1 MIYHQAFNFSVNK
14 NIKLKTP
21 MFRSDFYA
29 YKDTSILL
37 KRTIDLS
44 AAAANENDRA
54 QKDVAFE
61 NNTPIRSCI
70 SKINNN
76 LLHNGEDLHRVMPV
90 YNLLEYSDQLF
101 YDIKKF
107 V

>member
-1 MIYHQAFNFSVNK
+1 
-14 NIKLKTP
+14 
-21 MFRSDFYA
+21 MFRSDIYD

-37 KRTIDLS
+37 KGIIDLS

-54 QKDVAFE
+54 QKDVAFK
-61 NNTPIRSCI
+61 NNTPVRSCI

-76 LLHNGEDLHRVMPV
+76 LLDNAEDLHRVMPV
-90 YNLLEYSDQLF
+90 YNLIEYSDQLF